1 MKSTEEDR
9 WRRSRTFTPNFL
21 DKFGKRVAF
30 WRLWAEMWP
39 LKAIEGRRATAPWT
53 TTSTATEKLCVTW
66 VYYERRPFF
75 INDIQCRK
83 VIRQIVHWEI
93 VFPLNII
100 VYSIRKTKGLESLC
114 SFPFQWLNMFF
125 ASKVPKVSFLFSQT
139 SKFGFCKTQV
149 SKSWIHLWDFL
160 FVKDWKRPQKRP
172 PKMMPMGV
180 AADWWWWRL
189 RHFWFRRPLEIL
201 DASLLRRFTFDFEK
215 ILKVKIS
222 FHTFILY

>member
-1 MKSTEEDR
+1 MKSTWGNLGVDDEDHVPL
-9 WRRSRTFTPNFL
+9 PNFL
-21 DKFGKRVAF
+21 DKFGIRVAF

-125 ASKVPKVSFLFSQT
+125 LPA
-139 SKFGFCKTQV
+139 KFQKFPFFFHRLQSLGFAKL
-149 SKSWIHLWDFL
+149 KF
-160 FVKDWKRPQKRP
+160 
-172 PKMMPMGV
+172 
-180 AADWWWWRL
+180 
-189 RHFWFRRPLEIL
+189 
-201 DASLLRRFTFDFEK
+201 
-215 ILKVKIS
+215 LKVE
-222 FHTFILY
+222 FIFGTIW

>member
-1 MKSTEEDR
+1 MSLLYSIWVWWNPQGDG

-114 SFPFQWLNMFF
+114 SFFPMAKHVF
-125 ASKVPKVSFLFSQT
+125 ASKVPKVSQT
-139 SKFGFCKTQV
+139 SKFGFAKLKRRRRV
-149 SKSWIHLWDFL
+149 SKSWIHLWDF
-160 FVKDWKRPQKRP
+160 
-172 PKMMPMGV
+172 
-180 AADWWWWRL
+180 
-189 RHFWFRRPLEIL
+189 
-201 DASLLRRFTFDFEK
+201 
-215 ILKVKIS
+215 
-222 FHTFILY
+222 

>member
-1 MKSTEEDR
+1 MVQYKNVIYVFTLLNLGLMKSTEEDG
-9 WRRSRTFTPNFL
+9 WRRSRTFTNFL

-114 SFPFQWLNMFF
+114 SFPFQWLNMYFCQQS
-125 ASKVPKVSFLFSQT
+125 SKSFLSFFT
-139 SKFGFCKTQV
+139 
-149 SKSWIHLWDFL
+149 DF
-160 FVKDWKRPQKRP
+160 
-172 PKMMPMGV
+172 
-180 AADWWWWRL
+180 
-189 RHFWFRRPLEIL
+189 
-201 DASLLRRFTFDFEK
+201 
-215 ILKVKIS
+215 KVWVLQNSS
-222 FHTFILY
+222 F